1 MKILITGTT
10 SGIGLSLATALS
22 AAGNEVTGLNRDI
35 LDLDDIAAV
44 AAYSMPVVDM
54 LINCAGTG
62 VGGKIDFV
70 LHGNHDIVTILNT
83 NLISP
88 VLLSKKALKN
98 NTGCKIVNITS
109 TNNNRYHPGDL
120 IYSLSKKAL
129 AEFGTMLQIEFPSVK
144 YLEVKLGLT
153 KTNFNNNRYADWSDR
168 YVDIYKQHLYLT
180 ADLVADHIVKV
191 LFDDHVKHIEVSP

>member
-1 MKILITGTT
+1 MKILITGTS
-10 SGIGLSLATALS
+10 SGVGLALHTALS
-22 AAGNEVTGLNRDI
+22 TTGHEVIELNRTL

-70 LHGNHDIVTILNT
+70 SHSNFEILTILNT

-98 NTGCKIVNITS
+98 NTDCKIVNITS
-109 TNNNRYHPGDL
+109 TNNNRYYPGDL

-129 AEFGTMLQIEFPSVK
+129 AEFGAMLQVEFPNVK

-153 KTNFNNNRYADWSDR
+153 KTNFNKNRYANWSDR
-168 YVDIYKQHLYLT
+168 YVDIYKQHPYLT
-180 ADLVADHIVKV
+180 ADLAADHIVKV
-191 LFDDHVKHIEVSP
+191 LFDDHVKCIEVSP